1 MIKYLLCL
9 TTLCFMGISQ
19 AEYSVIYNTLE
30 KNSISFKGGTGIPPV
45 EPSNPTCDDNTL
57 RSLWTSGSIAYQT
70 HTIQWDN
77 VIITTGGN
85 YTMDE
90 YTADGFHYTKG
101 EVVVTAPEY
110 KQYKVCRI
118 AVK

>member
-1 MIKYLLCL
+1 
-9 TTLCFMGISQ
+9 MGISQ